1 MSRVKALLRRARL
14 HYCSEFVS
22 DQQNRR
28 NQHKWVR
35 AVNRLGDKWLFGK
48 PQERRNVGTN

>member
-1 MSRVKALLRRARL
+1 MSRIKSLLRRARL

-22 DQQNRR
+22 NEQNRR

-35 AVNRLGDKWLFGK
+35 AVDLLGDKWLFGK
-48 PQERRNVGTN
+48 PLERKQ

>member
-1 MSRVKALLRRARL
+1 MSRIKALIRRARL

-22 DQQNRR
+22 GAQNKR

-35 AVNRLGDKWLFGK
+35 AVDRLGARWLLDKPLG
-48 PQERRNVGTN
+48 RRA

>member
-1 MSRVKALLRRARL
+1 MSRIKALIRRARL

-22 DQQNRR
+22 QSQNKR

-35 AVNRLGDKWLFGK
+35 AVDRLGSRWLLSK
-48 PQERRNVGTN
+48 PQERRT

>member
-1 MSRVKALLRRARL
+1 MSRIKALIRRARL

-22 DQQNRR
+22 QSQNKR

-35 AVNRLGDKWLFGK
+35 SVVTMGDKLLLAK
-48 PQERRNVGTN
+48 QVERRA